1 VRIWARIDVKDPVGK
16 TGGFRIALSPLLL
29 MGCWL
34 LLGLS
39 ASSAIAQ
46 SDIDAAT
53 AERRI
58 KAAFIYKFAGYVAWP
73 DKTFASADVPI
84 VIGVEGDDRL
94 ADELIRIVAG
104 RVAAGRP
111 LVVRK
116 LKKEAIPGGLQ
127 VLFAADDDE
136 ARHGAGSASAQHML
150 VVTDSP
156 GALARGSTIN
166 FVVVDGHIR
175 FEVSLADAE
184 RRGLKLSSRMLV
196 VAEDVLP
203 GTQ

>member
-1 VRIWARIDVKDPVGK
+1 MRTGAPIDMKPLVCRI
-16 TGGFRIALSPLLL
+16 GGFSIALSPLLL
-29 MGCWL
+29 MGCWI

-39 ASSAIAQ
+39 ASSAVAQ

-58 KAAFIYKFAGYVAWP
+58 KAAFIYKFAGYVEWP
-73 DKTFASADVPI
+73 EKTFASADAPI

-94 ADELIRIVAG
+94 ADELIRIVTG
-104 RVAAGRP
+104 RTAAGRS

-116 LKKEAIPGGLQ
+116 LKKEAIPGDLQ

-136 ARHGAGSASAQHML
+136 GRHAAGGASARHML
-150 VVTDSP
+150 VVTDMS

-166 FVVVDGHIR
+166 FVVVDGHVR
-175 FEVSLADAE
+175 FEISLADAE
-184 RRGLKLSSRMLV
+184 RRGLKLSSRMLA